1 MTLLGEDEVERMG
14 RRLEERG
21 WREKARGKGVEG
33 DERREGRGLISM
45 DIHDG

>member
-1 MTLLGEDEVERMG
+1 MRWRGWGVRR
-14 RRLEERG
+14 RRLEKRG